1 MQTHRIAALSRL
13 FLCLIALGKLQLQVS
28 FQCPPTQGDC
38 WDLGRDTAPCCF
50 LQVKALEKSKMPL
63 IFTSGDAIITVLHGQ
78 RYLLLQT
85 DVWGGTRGDLWA
97 QVWGRRLHRC
107 PGVKHYA
114 NAARAVSRAS
124 SRVAGR
130 LGAVSG
136 RCISEIIRK
145 TVGPGWEQSRGSQRR
160 IKFQMEERGWKSL
173 MIWGLEIA
181 STLDFFF

>member
-1 MQTHRIAALSRL
+1 MPYSSWEASTPSLFSVPTYTGWLLRPWARHCSVLLSPGKS
-13 FLCLIALGKLQLQVS
+13 LGEVEDA
-28 FQCPPTQGDC
+28 TY
-38 WDLGRDTAPCCF
+38 
-50 LQVKALEKSKMPL
+50 
-63 IFTSGDAIITVLHGQ
+63 FTSGDAIITVLHGQ

-181 STLDFFF
+181 STLDFFFSKH